1 MEQNKID
8 RANEEQRN
16 KDAGHPGD
24 IDFQRMIQVSIFLL
38 PLNDNGNFNAIHALL

>member
-24 IDFQRMIQVSIFLL
+24 IDFQRMIQVRIVIAIL
-38 PLNDNGNFNAIHALL
+38 PSSLVLNI